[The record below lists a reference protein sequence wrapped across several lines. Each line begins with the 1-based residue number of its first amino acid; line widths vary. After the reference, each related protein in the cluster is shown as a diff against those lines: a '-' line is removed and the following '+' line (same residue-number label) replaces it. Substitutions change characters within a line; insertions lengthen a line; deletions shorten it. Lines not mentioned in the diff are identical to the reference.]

1 MINKETNNNDDTV
14 CPSGCGKMEYIHTL
28 LQNNE
33 LIDIV
38 NNQKEG
44 EWWFYGSKSKNSF

>member
-44 EWWFYGSKSKNSF
+44 E